1 MAAAKSSTR
10 QRSGKKRK
18 ASEKTEKYQFAR
30 NVDGE
35 GTVAEHVYEAYA
47 QTDPDEAGGEP
58 DVLLAVPV
66 LKVDRIHLAVE
77 DLKAHVSL
85 RAQVL
90 DLVKLN
96 VGVQAELGKVKLD
109 IEGVEAQALVKVRL
123 DHVVAV
129 VDRVLTTID
138 RNPELLESIGQ
149 AVEDIGSGAGD
160 ALGET
165 GEAVEDVGSG
175 AGDAVEGIGSGVER
189 GGGSIGRGAG
199 KTAKQLGQGAAGA
212 ASGAGGG
219 AGGAGGGVGSK
230 LKQAAL
236 KAKGEDADASDHGA
250 RAALVAKEAT
260 KTVAKELGSAASQAV
275 KEVGERRKHR
285 RADKH
290 HATDAAVKLADE
302 LDVDLDEVE
311 GSGKDDKVTVHDVRA
326 AAEDK

>member
-18 ASEKTEKYQFAR
+18 ASEKTEKYQVAR

-58 DVLLAVPV
+58 DVLLDVPV

-96 VGVQAELGKVKLD
+96 VGVQVELGKVKLD

-138 RNPELLESIGQ
+138 RNPELLESVGQ
-149 AVEDIGSGAGD
+149 AVEDVGSGAGD

-199 KTAKQLGQGAAGA
+199 RTVKQVGQGAAGA
-212 ASGAGGG
+212 A
-219 AGGAGGGVGSK
+219 AGGAGGGGAGGVGSK
-230 LKQAAL
+230 LQQAAL
-236 KAKGEDADASDHGA
+236 KAKGADADASDHGA

-285 RADKH
+285 RADKQ

-311 GSGKDDKVTVHDVRA
+311 GSGKDDRVTVHDVRA
-326 AAEDK
+326 AAEDQ